1 VAKNG
6 AGRPAGRR
14 SPGVELRR
22 YLGVLRR
29 HVALIV
35 VTVCAAGAA
44 AWAATPREATY
55 TAQATIYVGSR
66 QFLLDPETTAFASD
80 RIIAAERLLATF
92 ARMIDS
98 RVIATEALERTGL
111 RDRDTREVVDHTV
124 VTPQAGTQLLTV
136 AVTDPSPE
144 VAARLANGLVDAFV
158 ASVQRFEPTPTG
170 EGAVPSLPASVFE
183 RATPPTDPNP
193 TGAARNVALG
203 LLFGTVAAVGLA
215 FLLEY
220 LDVSIKSPAAAERAL
235 GLPVLGVIPVLE
247 RAEPPP
253 LRVVPAPEQERRGA

>member
-1 VAKNG
+1 
-6 AGRPAGRR
+6 
-14 SPGVELRR
+14 VELRR
-22 YLGVLRR
+22 HLGVLRR
-29 HVALIV
+29 HVVLIV
-35 VTVCAAGAA
+35 VTVLAAGVSG
-44 AWAATPREATY
+44 WAATQRDPTY

-80 RIIAAERLLATF
+80 RIIAAERLLTTF

-98 RVIATEALERTGL
+98 RVIASEALERAGL
-111 RDRDTREVVDHTV
+111 RGRSAREVVDHTV

-136 AVTDPSPE
+136 AVTDADPQ
-144 VAARLANGLVDAFV
+144 VAAAIANGLVDAFV
-158 ASVQRFEPTPTG
+158 GSVQRFEPTTTG

-183 RATPPTDPNP
+183 RAIPPTEPNP

-203 LLFGTVAAVGLA
+203 LLFGTVAGIGLA

-235 GLPVLGVIPVLE
+235 GLPVLGVIPVLARPD
-247 RAEPPP
+247 RAP
-253 LRVVPAPEQERRGA
+253 LRVVGSPEPERRGA